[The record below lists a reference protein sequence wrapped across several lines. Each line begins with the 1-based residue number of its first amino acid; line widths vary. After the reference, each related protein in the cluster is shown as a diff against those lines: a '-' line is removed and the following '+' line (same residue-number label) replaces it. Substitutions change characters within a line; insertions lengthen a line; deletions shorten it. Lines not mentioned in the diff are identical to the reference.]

1 MTVNPVRRIVIVGSS
16 LGGASAAVALREQGF
31 DGDITLVGDEL
42 HLPYERPPLSKAV
55 LTGEHDEPDWVA
67 DSSYYG
73 EHGIDL
79 RRGVHVTAVR
89 TSDRVVVAGS
99 DDLPY
104 DRLLLATGAEPRT
117 LDVPGAD
124 LGGLYLLRT
133 LDDAL
138 ALRATFVPGKRVVVV
153 GAGWIGSE
161 VASAAHGH
169 GCDVVVLDPLSQPLL
184 RVVGEEVGAAFAAL
198 HRDNG
203 VDLRTSTG
211 LTGFLGSDGRVTGVQ
226 LSDATS
232 VPADVVVV
240 GVGVRPRVELAE
252 AAGLTLALGGVA
264 VDASL
269 RTSDPSI
276 YAVGDIAAHDHPR
289 YGRLRV
295 EHWDV
300 AKEQGTHVSANLAGA
315 DVAYDKTPFF
325 FSDQYDLG
333 CEYRGHA
340 DPESDELVVRGSL
353 DAREFTAFWL
363 RDGAVRAAMNVNM
376 WDDGDA
382 LGVLVD
388 TGATVTASQLREADL
403 AELAAASTAR
413 SSAGSPPG

>member
-1 MTVNPVRRIVIVGSS
+1 MSVNPVRRVVIVGSS

-31 DGDITLVGDEL
+31 DGDVTLVGDEL

-79 RRGVHVTAVR
+79 RRGVHVASIR
-89 TSDRVVVAGS
+89 PADAVVVAGA
-99 DDLPY
+99 DELPY

-117 LDVPGAD
+117 LAILGAD
-124 LGGLYLLRT
+124 LAGLYVLRT

-138 ALRATFVPGKRVVVV
+138 ALRATFIPGKRVVVV

-169 GCDVVVLDPLSQPLL
+169 GCEVVVLDPLRQPLL
-184 RVVGEEVGAAFAAL
+184 RVVGERIGAVFAAL

-211 LTGFLGSDGRVTGVQ
+211 VTGFLGSDGQVTAVQ
-226 LSDATS
+226 LADGSS

-252 AAGLTLALGGVA
+252 SAGLTLALGGVA

-269 RTSDPSI
+269 RSSDPAI
-276 YAVGDIAAHDHPR
+276 FAVGDIASHDHPR

-300 AKEQGTHVSANLAGA
+300 AKEQGTHVATNLAGA
-315 DVAYDKTPFF
+315 DVGYTKSPFF

-340 DPESDELVVRGSL
+340 DVDGDELVVRGDL
-353 DAREFTAFWL
+353 DGREFTAFWL
-363 RDGAVRAAMNVNM
+363 HAGVVGAAMNVNM
-376 WDDGDA
+376 WDDGGA
-382 LGVLVD
+382 LGALVD
-388 TGATVTASQLREADL
+388 TGARVTAAQLQTADL
-403 AELAAASTAR
+403 AELAAQAT
-413 SSAGSPPG
+413 AGSRLG

>member
-1 MTVNPVRRIVIVGSS
+1 MSVNLVRRIVVVGSS

-31 DGDITLVGDEL
+31 DGELTLVGEEL

-55 LTGEHDEPDWVA
+55 LTGEHEEPDWVA
-67 DSSYYG
+67 DRSYYG
-73 EHGIDL
+73 AHGIDL
-79 RRGVHVTAVR
+79 RRGVLVTSVR
-89 TSDRVVVAGS
+89 PSDGVVVAGP
-99 DDLPY
+99 DELPY

-117 LDVPGAD
+117 LDLPGAD
-124 LGGLYLLRT
+124 LAGLYVLRT

-138 ALRATFVPGKRVVVV
+138 ALRATFGPGKRVVVV

-169 GCDVVVLDPLSQPLL
+169 GCEVVVLDPLTQPLL
-184 RVVGEEVGAAFAAL
+184 RVVGERIGGAFAAL

-211 LTGFLGSDGRVTGVQ
+211 VTGYVGSDGQVTGVQ
-226 LSDATS
+226 LADGTS
-232 VPADVVVV
+232 VPADVVVI

-252 AAGLTLALGGVA
+252 AAGLMLDLGGVA

-269 RTSDPSI
+269 RSSDPAI
-276 YAVGDIAAHDHPR
+276 YAVGDIASHDHPR

-300 AKEQGTHVSANLAGA
+300 AKEQGTHVAANLAGA
-315 DVAYDKTPFF
+315 DLPYTKSPFF

-340 DPESDELVVRGSL
+340 DPDSDELVVRGDL
-353 DAREFTAFWL
+353 EGREFTAFWL
-363 RDGAVRAAMNVNM
+363 RGGAVRAALNVNM

-382 LGVLVD
+382 LGALVD
-388 TGATVTASQLREADL
+388 AGASVTASQLRDADL
-403 AELAAASTAR
+403 AELAAQATAGR
-413 SSAGSPPG
+413 PPG

>member
-1 MTVNPVRRIVIVGSS
+1 MSVNLVRRIVVVGSS

-31 DGDITLVGDEL
+31 DGELTLVGEEL

-55 LTGEHDEPDWVA
+55 LTGEHEEPDWVA
-67 DSSYYG
+67 DRSYYG

-79 RRGVHVTAVR
+79 RRGVLVTSVR
-89 TSDRVVVAGS
+89 PSDGVVVAGP
-99 DDLPY
+99 DELPY

-117 LDVPGAD
+117 LDLPGAD
-124 LGGLYLLRT
+124 LAGLYVLRT

-138 ALRATFVPGKRVVVV
+138 ALRATFGPGKRVVVV

-169 GCDVVVLDPLSQPLL
+169 GCEVVVLDPLTQPLL
-184 RVVGEEVGAAFAAL
+184 RVVGERIGGAFAAL

-211 LTGFLGSDGRVTGVQ
+211 VTGYVGSDGQVTGVQ
-226 LSDATS
+226 LADGTS
-232 VPADVVVV
+232 VPADVVVI

-252 AAGLTLALGGVA
+252 AAGLTLDLGGVA

-269 RTSDPSI
+269 RSSDPAI
-276 YAVGDIAAHDHPR
+276 YAVGDIASHDHPR

-300 AKEQGTHVSANLAGA
+300 AKEQGTHVAANLAGA
-315 DVAYDKTPFF
+315 DLPYTKSPFF

-340 DPESDELVVRGSL
+340 DPDSDELVVRGDL
-353 DAREFTAFWL
+353 EGREFTAFWL
-363 RDGAVRAAMNVNM
+363 RGGAVRAALNVNM

-382 LGVLVD
+382 LGALVD
-388 TGATVTASQLREADL
+388 AGASVTASQLRDADL
-403 AELAAASTAR
+403 AELAAQATAGR
-413 SSAGSPPG
+413 PPG

>member
-1 MTVNPVRRIVIVGSS
+1 MSENPVRRVVVVGSS

-31 DGDITLVGDEL
+31 DGDVTLVGDEL

-79 RRGVHVTAVR
+79 RRGVRVSSVR
-89 TSDRVVVAGS
+89 AADRVVVAGA
-99 DDLPY
+99 DALPY

-117 LDVPGAD
+117 LDLSGAD
-124 LGGLYLLRT
+124 LAGLHLLRT
-133 LDDAL
+133 IDDSL
-138 ALRATFVPGKRVVVV
+138 ALRAALVPGRRVVVV

-161 VASAAHGH
+161 VASAARGH
-169 GCDVVVLDPLSQPLL
+169 GCEVVVLDPLTQPLL
-184 RVVGEEVGAAFAAL
+184 RVVGERIGGVFAAL

-211 LTGFLGSDGRVTGVQ
+211 VTGFTGTDGRVTGVV
-226 LSDATS
+226 LADGTT
-232 VPADVVVV
+232 VPADVVVI
-240 GVGVRPRVELAE
+240 GVGVVPRVELAE

-264 VDASL
+264 VDATL
-269 RTSDPSI
+269 RSSDPAI

-300 AKEQGTHVSANLAGA
+300 AKEQGTHVAVNLAGGSA
-315 DVAYDKTPFF
+315 AYTKSPFF

-340 DPESDELVVRGSL
+340 DAEDDDLVVRGDL
-353 DAREFTAFWL
+353 NAREFTAFWL
-363 RDGAVRAAMNVNM
+363 RGGAVRAAMNVNM

-382 LGVLVD
+382 LGTLVD
-388 TGATVTASQLREADL
+388 AGAQVTAAELRDGDL
-403 AELAAASTAR
+403 AELAARA
-413 SSAGSPPG
+413 SAGSPPG

>member
-1 MTVNPVRRIVIVGSS
+1 MSVNPVRRVVVVGSS
-16 LGGASAAVALREQGF
+16 LGGASAAVALRERGF
-31 DGDITLVGDEL
+31 DGDVTLVGDEL

-55 LTGEHDEPDWVA
+55 LTGENDEPDWVA

-79 RRGVHVTAVR
+79 RRGVRVTAVR
-89 TSDRVVVAGS
+89 ASDRVVVAGT
-99 DDLPY
+99 DELPY

-117 LDVPGAD
+117 LDLPGAE
-124 LGGLYLLRT
+124 LTGLYLLRT
-133 LDDAL
+133 LDDSL
-138 ALRATFVPGKRVVVV
+138 ALRAALVPGARVVVV

-161 VASAAHGH
+161 VASAARGH
-169 GCDVVVLDPLSQPLL
+169 GCEVVVLDPLTQPLL
-184 RVVGEEVGAAFAAL
+184 RVVGERIGGVFAAL

-211 LTGFLGSDGRVTGVQ
+211 VTGFTGTDGRVTGV
-226 LSDATS
+226 LLTNGTS
-232 VPADVVVV
+232 VPADVVVI
-240 GVGVRPRVELAE
+240 GVGVRPRVQLAE

-264 VDASL
+264 VDATL
-269 RTSDPSI
+269 RSSDPAV
-276 YAVGDIAAHDHPR
+276 YAVGDIAAHEHPR

-300 AKEQGTHVSANLAGA
+300 AKEQGTHVAVNLAGGA
-315 DVAYDKTPFF
+315 LAYTKTPFF

-340 DPESDELVVRGSL
+340 DAEGDDLVVRGDL

-388 TGATVTASQLREADL
+388 TGARVTPDEVRDGDL
-403 AELAAASTAR
+403 AELAAR

>member
-1 MTVNPVRRIVIVGSS
+1 MSVNPVRRIVIVGSS
-16 LGGASAAVALREQGF
+16 LGGASAAVALRERGF
-31 DGDITLVGDEL
+31 GGDLTLLGDEL

-79 RRGVHVTAVR
+79 RRGVVVTSVR
-89 TSDRVVVAGS
+89 PADGVVVA
-99 DDLPY
+99 DAAEVPY
-104 DRLLLATGAEPRT
+104 DRLLLATGAAPRS

-124 LGGLYLLRT
+124 LAGIHLLRT

-138 ALRATFVPGKRVVVV
+138 ALRAAFEPGKRVVVV

-169 GCDVVVLDPLSQPLL
+169 GCEVILLDPLTQPLL
-184 RVVGEEVGAAFAAL
+184 RVLGERVGGAFAAL
-198 HRDNG
+198 HRENG

-211 LTGFLGSDGRVTGVQ
+211 VTGFVGADGQVTGVA
-226 LSDATS
+226 LADGTT

-269 RTSDPSI
+269 RSSDPGI
-276 YAVGDIAAHDHPR
+276 YAVGDIASHDHPR
-289 YGRLRV
+289 FGRVRV

-300 AKEQGTHVSANLAGA
+300 AKEQGTHVAANLAGE
-315 DVAYDKTPFF
+315 DVAYTKSPFF

-340 DPESDELVVRGSL
+340 DPENDDLVVRGDL
-353 DAREFTAFWL
+353 DGREFTAFWL
-363 RDGAVRAAMNVNM
+363 REGAVQAAMNVNV

-388 TGATVTASQLREADL
+388 AGAKVTASQLRDADL
-403 AELAAASTAR
+403 AELAEQAT
-413 SSAGSPPG
+413 AGSRPG

>member
-1 MTVNPVRRIVIVGSS
+1 MSVKPVRRVVIVGAS

-31 DGDITLVGDEL
+31 DGELTLVGAEL

-67 DSSYYG
+67 DSSFYG
-73 EHGIDL
+73 ENGIDL
-79 RRGVHVTAVR
+79 RRGVLVTSIR
-89 TSDRVVVAGS
+89 RSDGVVVAGA
-99 DDLPY
+99 DELHY

-117 LDVPGAD
+117 LDHPGAD
-124 LGGLYLLRT
+124 LAGLHVLRT

-138 ALRATFVPGKRVVVV
+138 ALRAALEPGKRVVVV

-169 GCDVVVLDPLSQPLL
+169 GCEVVLLDPLTQPLV
-184 RVVGEEVGAAFAAL
+184 RVLGERVGAAFAAL
-198 HRDNG
+198 HRANG
-203 VDLRTSTG
+203 VDLRNSTG
-211 LTGFLGSDGRVTGVQ
+211 VTGFVGSDGQVTGVA
-226 LSDATS
+226 LADGTT
-232 VPADVVVV
+232 VPADVVVI

-269 RTSDPSI
+269 RSSDPAI
-276 YAVGDIAAHDHPR
+276 YAVGDIASHDHPR

-300 AKEQGTHVSANLAGA
+300 AKEQGTHVAANLAGV
-315 DVAYDKTPFF
+315 DVPYTKSPFF

-340 DPESDELVVRGSL
+340 DPENDELVVRGDL
-353 DAREFTAFWL
+353 DGREFTAFWL
-363 RDGAVRAAMNVNM
+363 RAGAVRAALNVNV

-382 LGVLVD
+382 LGALVD
-388 TGATVTASQLREADL
+388 AGASVTASQLQDADL
-403 AELAAASTAR
+403 AELAEQAT
-413 SSAGSPPG
+413 AGSPPG

>member
-1 MTVNPVRRIVIVGSS
+1 MSVNSVRRVVVVGSS

-31 DGDITLVGDEL
+31 DGDVTLVGDEL

-55 LTGEHDEPDWVA
+55 LSGKQDEPDWVA

-79 RRGVHVTAVR
+79 RRGVRVTSVR
-89 TSDRVVVAGS
+89 PSDGVVVAGA
-99 DDLPY
+99 DELPY
-104 DRLLLATGAEPRT
+104 HRLLLATGGEPRT

-124 LGGLYLLRT
+124 LAGLCVLRT

-138 ALRATFVPGKRVVVV
+138 ALRATFTAGKRVVVV

-169 GCDVVVLDPLSQPLL
+169 GCEVVILDPLTQPLL
-184 RVVGEEVGAAFAAL
+184 RVVGERIGAVFAAL

-203 VDLRTSTG
+203 VDVRTSTG
-211 LTGFLGSDGRVTGVQ
+211 VTGFLGSDGQVTAVQ
-226 LSDATS
+226 LADGSS

-252 AAGLTLALGGVA
+252 SAGLKLALGGVA
-264 VDASL
+264 IDASL
-269 RTSDPSI
+269 RSSDPAI
-276 YAVGDIAAHDHPR
+276 FAVGDIASHDHPH

-300 AKEQGTHVSANLAGA
+300 AKEQGTHVATNLAGG
-315 DVAYDKTPFF
+315 DVAYTKSPFF

-340 DPESDELVVRGSL
+340 DADSDELVVRGDL
-353 DAREFTAFWL
+353 DGREFTALWL

-382 LGVLVD
+382 LGALVD
-388 TGATVTASQLREADL
+388 AGASVTAAQLQNDDL
-403 AELAAASTAR
+403 AELAAQAAS
-413 SSAGSPPG
+413 GSPLG

>member
-1 MTVNPVRRIVIVGSS
+1 MSVNPIRRVVIVGSS

-31 DGDITLVGDEL
+31 DGDVTLVGDEL

-55 LTGEHDEPDWVA
+55 LAGEQDEPDWVA
-67 DSSYYG
+67 DAAHYG
-73 EHGIDL
+73 DHDIDL
-79 RRGVHVTAVR
+79 RRGVRVTSAR
-89 TSDRVVVAGS
+89 PAERVVVAGA
-99 DDLPY
+99 DELPY
-104 DRLLLATGAEPRT
+104 DRLLLATGAQPRT
-117 LDVPGAD
+117 LDLPGAD
-124 LGGLYLLRT
+124 LGGLHFLRT
-133 LDDAL
+133 IEDSL
-138 ALRATFVPGKRVVVV
+138 ALRASFGPGKRVVVV

-169 GCDVVVLDPLSQPLL
+169 GCEVTLIDPLAQPLL
-184 RVVGEEVGAAFAAL
+184 RVLGERIGSTFAAL
-198 HRDNG
+198 HRANG

-211 LTGFLGSDGRVTGVQ
+211 VTAFSGSGGQVTGVV
-226 LSDATS
+226 LDDGTS
-232 VPADVVVV
+232 LPADVVVI

-252 AAGLTLALGGVA
+252 AAGLTLALDGVA

-269 RTSDPSI
+269 RSSDPAI

-300 AKEQGTHVSANLAGA
+300 AKEQGTHVAANLAGGN
-315 DVAYDKTPFF
+315 VPYTKSPFF

-340 DPESDELVVRGSL
+340 DPENDDLVVRGDL
-353 DAREFTAFWL
+353 EGREFTAFWL
-363 RDGAVRAAMNVNM
+363 RDGAVRAALNVNV

-382 LGVLVD
+382 LGALVD
-388 TGATVTASQLREADL
+388 AGARATASQLRDGDL
-403 AELAAASTAR
+403 AGLVEQAT
-413 SSAGSPPG
+413 GNPPG

>member
-1 MTVNPVRRIVIVGSS
+1 MSGNAVRRIVIVGSS

-31 DGDITLVGDEL
+31 DGDVTLVGDEL

-55 LTGEHDEPDWVA
+55 LTGEHDDPDWVA

-79 RRGVHVTAVR
+79 RRGVHVTSVR
-89 TSDRVVVAGS
+89 PAEMVVVAGA
-99 DDLPY
+99 DELPY

-117 LDVPGAD
+117 LALPGAD
-124 LGGLYLLRT
+124 LAGLHVLRT
-133 LDDAL
+133 LDDSL
-138 ALRATFVPGKRVVVV
+138 ALRAALVPGKRVAVV

-169 GCDVVVLDPLSQPLL
+169 GCDVVLLDPLPQPLI
-184 RVVGEEVGAAFAAL
+184 RVLGDRIGGAFAAL
-198 HRDNG
+198 HRANG
-203 VDLRTSTG
+203 VDLRTTTG
-211 LTGFLGSDGRVTGVQ
+211 VTGFVGAEGQVTGVE
-226 LSDATS
+226 LSDGTTVA
-232 VPADVVVV
+232 ADVVVV

-269 RTSDPSI
+269 RSSDPSI

-289 YGRLRV
+289 YGWLRV

-300 AKEQGTHVSANLAGA
+300 AKEQGTHVAANLAGA
-315 DVAYDKTPFF
+315 DVAYTKSPFF

-333 CEYRGHA
+333 CEYRGSA
-340 DPESDELVVRGSL
+340 DPEHDELVVRGDL
-353 DAREFTAFWL
+353 DGREFTAFWL
-363 RDGAVRAAMNVNM
+363 REGAVRAALNVNV

-382 LGVLVD
+382 LGALVD
-388 TGATVTASQLREADL
+388 AGARVTAAQLMDADL
-403 AELAAASTAR
+403 AELAEQATA
-413 SSAGSPPG
+413 GNPPG